1 MEKLRKT
8 FDWNIP
14 FNETAVTE
22 QVPQLSDI
30 QRAQDEELLKFVIG
44 TRSLDEWDAFIES
57 LYKIGM
63 DRVEDAFTA
72 QYELYK

>member
-1 MEKLRKT
+1 M
-8 FDWNIP
+8 
-14 FNETAVTE
+14 
-22 QVPQLSDI
+22 PQLSDI